1 MDINKFNKLREKIQK
16 KDFEG
21 KNENLDKWLYRF
33 SFFGNVSSIFFAIFL
48 VFPALYKAFN
58 VYLGFG
64 IWDIILANMTTFAF
78 LVSFEVIKRYL
89 IRNFSHDLC
98 LNKNKLSFKLVGWF
112 IVSLSIITLS
122 FYLSINGSKNLAES
136 TVFNETKHNEMLE
149 SKMDS
154 IYQKYEKLRKP
165 YIDEIEELRKSNRR
179 SREIQASTTN
189 AWERRENE
197 KIISNNEQIIGNY
210 EEKLTIYSNAVK
222 EEIEELKTNLELI
235 QEKEINKEFKI
246 IYLFIIIVIFNELII
261 ISGVYFREYYEY
273 NLYEINLVKYEKLYN
288 KRDRFRS
295 LLAFIY
301 HEGKL
306 NVGERVIAGLEL
318 KAILKE
324 RTNLS
329 SINKLVDEFMF
340 EMDRLGV
347 FNTVGK
353 RRFIGLPYED
363 ALKLIDNYDDIFMVL
378 DNIK

>member
-33 SFFGNVSSIFFAIFL
+33 SFLGNVSSIFFAIFL

-154 IYQKYEKLRKP
+154 IYQKYDKLRKP